1 MNPLNK
7 QLLTINENLYVLKRT
22 FSEDRIKNVDT
33 AKEWL
38 SADHVFKKDGVLY
51 FCELIPEC
59 ELVEDTETLL
69 VEEPK
74 QETIINQEDGYS
86 IST

>member
-22 FSEDRIKNVDT
+22 FSEDRIKNVDA

-38 SADHVFKKDGVLY
+38 SADHVFKKDAVLY

-69 VEEPK
+69 VEAPK
-74 QETIINQEDGYS
+74 QETIINQE
-86 IST
+86 